1 MNKMLYKPL
10 NFGVSAL
17 GGLLAGQIFK
27 LIWQRVAGEDDAPSA
42 TDKHRGWPEIL
53 VAAAVQG
60 AIFGVVTAAA
70 ERAGA
75 VGFEKAGGEWP
86 GDD

>member
-1 MNKMLYKPL
+1 MFYKPL
-10 NFGVSAL
+10 NFAVSAL
-17 GGLLAGQIFK
+17 GGLLAGRIFK
-27 LIWQRVAGEDDAPSA
+27 MIWQRATGEDDAPNA

-53 VAAAVQG
+53 IAAAVQG
-60 AIFGVVTAAA
+60 AVFGAVQAAA

-86 GDD
+86 GED